1 VALRPRLATG
11 LPFSRT
17 VIPLPGMAY
26 NTDMRRGRAINTSGS
41 NHDAAWPYYEQ
52 CELVLFCVLARH
64 QDFAVDLP
72 YHRSWVATL
81 SARSSAFPAP

>member
-1 VALRPRLATG
+1 MCFALIGVGVNEVCRLEPSFRRPGYLLSRRSVALRPRLATG

-41 NHDAAWPYYEQ
+41 NHDATWPYY
-52 CELVLFCVLARH
+52 
-64 QDFAVDLP
+64 
-72 YHRSWVATL
+72 
-81 SARSSAFPAP
+81 